1 MYILDGIAYAS
12 EPHEDITI
20 TDFRIIDDLYMIV
33 TFSTGEERIF
43 DASCLLH
50 YSAFQSLAERSVFD
64 TARLEHGILTWEN
77 GAIDIAPEA
86 VYKESY
92 PYHTHVPNA
101 ETKKGITEA
110 AWIAATPT
118 LKEDTNMDK
127 LCVDFQK

>member
-43 DASCLLH
+43 DVSCLLR
-50 YSAFQSLAERSVFD
+50 YPAFKPLSDRSIFD
-64 TARLEHGILTWEN
+64 TARLEHGVLTWQD

-86 VYKESY
+86 VYQESY
-92 PYHTHVPNA
+92 PYHAPNIEFA
-101 ETKKGITEA
+101 PA
-110 AWIAATPT
+110 LSPS
-118 LKEDTNMDK
+118 L
-127 LCVDFQK
+127 